1 MSNAYTQLATEFDGW
16 AQNNRA
22 ESMANGHLDV
32 TVQMLDT
39 MDISG
44 ISSVLDVGCGNGWL
58 IRELLQRGVDSGT
71 GLDISPEMISV
82 ANQANKFGSREKY
95 LVGNGESIEL
105 PDASIDC
112 ITNIESLYY
121 YPKPEA
127 ALKEWARI
135 TRSGGHLAMMMDLYE
150 ENPATHNWIEALD
163 VSVRLFSMREL
174 QQLLESSGWT
184 SVKMVQRQDR
194 RPMKDRA
201 DFVSSAYWPSYEQY
215 VSYRQIGSL
224 CITAVRQ

>member
-1 MSNAYTQLATEFDGW
+1 MSNAYTQLATEFDEW

-22 ESMANGHLDV
+22 ESMANGHWDV
-32 TVQMLDT
+32 TVQMLDA

-44 ISSVLDVGCGNGWL
+44 LSSVLDVGCGNGWL
-58 IRELLQRGVDSGT
+58 VRELLKRGVNSGT
-71 GLDISPEMISV
+71 GLDISPEMIAV
-82 ANQANKFGSREKY
+82 ANQASQFGARENY
-95 LVGNGESIEL
+95 LVGNGESIDL

-135 TRSGGHLAMMMDLYE
+135 TRPGGQLAMMMDLYE

-163 VSVRLFSMREL
+163 VSVRLFSMKEL
-174 QQLLESSGWT
+174 QILLESNGWMD
-184 SVKMVQRQDR
+184 VKLVQRQDR
-194 RPMKDRA
+194 RPMKERA
-201 DFVSSAYWPSYEQY
+201 DFVSSTYWPSYEQY

>member
-1 MSNAYTQLATEFDGW
+1 MNQTTKWHS
-16 AQNNRA
+16 
-22 ESMANGHLDV
+22 ESERYVKKFLNDENVYYKKYLDLFKNSKI
-32 TVQMLDT
+32 TN
-39 MDISG
+39 
-44 ISSVLDVGCGNGWL
+44 VLDVGCGNGWL
-58 IRELLQRGVDSGT
+58 VRELLNRGVESGI
-71 GLDISPEMISV
+71 GLDISPEMIVV
-82 ANQANKFGSREKY
+82 ANQANQFGSRENY
-95 LVGNGESIEL
+95 VVGNGEAIDL

-135 TRSGGHLAMMMDLYE
+135 TKSGGQLAMMMDLYV

-163 VSVRLFSMREL
+163 VPVRLFAMREL
-174 QQLLESSGWT
+174 QQLLEANGWT
-184 SVKMVQRQDR
+184 AVQLVQRQDR
-194 RPMKDRA
+194 RPIKSRT

-215 VSYRQIGSL
+215 VSYRQTGSL